1 MFIRFLTTKLLAGW
15 KEGKLHLT
23 RWGKGKAHNCPEQN
37 ACREGQPL
45 QGWVQLFST
54 SGKLL
59 TFDPQRWPAESR
71 WWMSRACHS
80 QCMLRALALLAFGS
94 VGIRMGPGEQ
104 DMEQLMMYQIVVP
117 TAGHSRCQE
126 SLAHHM
132 LRNPGEKSLITASF
146 SFCYQKSFSDFY
158 SLLWLF
164 KSLLNLLQYCFCFMF
179 LFLWPRGM
187 WDLSSLTRDRTH
199 SPLIGRQN
207 LNHWT
212 TREVPT

>member
-45 QGWVQLFST
+45 WGWVQIFST

-94 VGIRMGPGEQ
+94 VGIWIGPGEQ
-104 DMEQLMMYQIVVP
+104 DMEQLMMYQTVVP
-117 TAGHSRCQE
+117 TAGPSHAQE
-126 SLAHHM
+126 PKREIPYDCFLFFLLSEVIFRLLQSLMIVWVFIEFVTILLLFYVFVSLAKRHV
-132 LRNPGEKSLITASF
+132 GS
-146 SFCYQKSFSDFY
+146 
-158 SLLWLF
+158 
-164 KSLLNLLQYCFCFMF
+164 
-179 LFLWPRGM
+179 
-187 WDLSSLTRDRTH
+187 
-199 SPLIGRQN
+199 
-207 LNHWT
+207 
-212 TREVPT
+212 